1 MLSYVSLLDNCL
13 IMINIKRLFFLST
26 IFAFFFCGNIVVAQK
41 YNQFDENKKR
51 TGPWKKYYK
60 LNKRIKYT
68 GQFEN
73 GKEVGTFKFYNI
85 NYSTYPEAIKVFTKD
100 SDLVKVTYL
109 YDNGKTRVTG
119 TFKGK
124 NRVGKWTYLYK
135 KGTVFS
141 EEFYVDGKLE
151 GKVTIYFKK
160 NGKKAEV
167 SEYKNGV
174 LHGVSRKYSDK
185 EVLIEEVLYENG
197 LANGIAKYFELSGSL
212 KERGIYKNGKRFGKW
227 EFYLDGEMIDEK
239 KQKELRKNKRQQKN

>member
-1 MLSYVSLLDNCL
+1 
-13 IMINIKRLFFLST
+13 MINIKRLFFVCIL
-26 IFAFFFCGNIVVAQK
+26 FAFFLNGNDAVAQK

-60 LNKRIKYT
+60 LNKRIKYI

-85 NYSTYPEAIKVFTKD
+85 KYSTHPEAIKVFIKG
-100 SDLVKVTYL
+100 SDLVAVTYL

-119 TFKGK
+119 AFKGK
-124 NRVGKWTYLYK
+124 KRVGKWKYLYK
-135 KGTVFS
+135 KGSVFS

-167 SEYKNGV
+167 SEYKNGF
-174 LHGVSRKYSDK
+174 LHGVSKKYSEK
-185 EVLIEEVLYENG
+185 EVIIEEVLYENG
-197 LANGIAKYFELSGSL
+197 LANGLAKYFELSGNL
-212 KERGIYKNGKRFGKW
+212 KERGIYKNGKRIGKW

-239 KQKELRKNKRQQKN
+239 KQRELRKNKIQKKN

>member
-1 MLSYVSLLDNCL
+1 M
-13 IMINIKRLFFLST
+13 MINIKRLFFVCILFT
-26 IFAFFFCGNIVVAQK
+26 FFLNGNDAVAQK

-60 LNKRIKYT
+60 LNKRIKYV

-85 NYSTYPEAIKVFTKD
+85 KYSTHPEAIKVFAKG

-124 NRVGKWTYLYK
+124 NRVGKWKYLYK

-141 EEFYVDGKLE
+141 EEVYVDGKLE
-151 GKVTIYFKK
+151 GKVTIYFKN
-160 NGKKAEV
+160 NGNKAEV

-174 LHGVSRKYSDK
+174 LHGLSKKYSDK

-197 LANGIAKYFELSGSL
+197 LANGMAKYYELSGNL
-212 KERGIYKNGKRFGKW
+212 KERGIYKNGKRIGKW

-239 KQKELRKNKRQQKN
+239 KQRELRENQIKQKN